1 MNLSLVPHSDS
12 GLTTKLDTFHFNGV
26 DTGELAQSMVDFMRE
41 CNGIGLSANQVGL
54 NHRMFVM
61 EGEPAFACF
70 NPRIVEY
77 GDEQVVLEEGCLTYP
92 GLFVKI
98 KRPKNIKVR
107 FQGPDGVT
115 YTKTFTGITSR
126 CFQHE
131 LDHLDGINFF
141 TRANTY
147 HREQAFK
154 KWKRNDRR

>member
-1 MNLSLVPHSDS
+1 MNLSLIPDNDP
-12 GLTTKLDTFHFNGV
+12 LLNTKLEVFNFGQIDTN
-26 DTGELAQSMVDFMRE
+26 ELAQSMVDFMRQ

-54 NHRMFVM
+54 PHRMFVM
-61 EGEPAFACF
+61 DGEPAFACF
-70 NPRIVEY
+70 NPRIVEV
-77 GDEQVVLEEGCLTYP
+77 GDEMVLLEEGCLTYP

-107 FQGPDGVT
+107 FQGPDSVT
-115 YTKTFTGITSR
+115 YTKTFSGITSR

-154 KWKRNDRR
+154 KWKRRDRN